1 MPDTDTPRK
10 TPNAQEAKSANS
22 ANNNKNPAPDSTQNL
37 SKEEPELRLEP
48 SIPTDGKDEEGERLM
63 EQLGSERKA
72 KEEQA

>member
-1 MPDTDTPRK
+1 MPDTDTPSK
-10 TPNAQEAKSANS
+10 TPNAQDADRAND
-22 ANNNKNPAPDSTQNL
+22 NKKPAPDSTQNL
-37 SKEEPELRLEP
+37 AKEEPELRLEP